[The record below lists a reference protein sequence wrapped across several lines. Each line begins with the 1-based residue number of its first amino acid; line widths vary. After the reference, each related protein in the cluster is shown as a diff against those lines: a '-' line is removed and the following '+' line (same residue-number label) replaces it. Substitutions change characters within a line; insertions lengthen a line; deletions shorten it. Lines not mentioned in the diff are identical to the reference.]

1 MSRAKPLFERCLIR
15 NNRSSKTGG
24 GVYVESGNAKFTNC
38 ILYSNQAGTGGGGA
52 YVSSTAPDFT
62 NCTIVYN
69 KALNGYGGGGV
80 RNASGAD
87 YLNCILWGNTPDN
100 SYSHWLNGDPGDY
113 AECWN
118 GDVKTQDPDLK
129 DVSSFDFRL
138 YADSPC
144 IDAGSE
150 SGVGSTAPD
159 EDFTEI
165 ERPQGDGYD
174 IGAHEFLSGY
184 PVVEISSPADGTTFP
199 WNPGLEVVLE
209 GSAEDPEEGPLTDD
223 RLVWA
228 SSLDGELGS
237 GARLSVPL
245 DILSYGDH
253 TITLAATDE
262 EGVWDS
268 ASISITIEPNQDPE
282 EVEITSPSDG
292 ASYSYVDDITLSGSA
307 TDAEDGPLTGDALV
321 WTSSQD
327 GDLGTGEEVLLSRG
341 TLTLGPHDLTLTA
354 TDSGNASVSATVTIT
369 VESHTPEVEI
379 ASPSDGAS
387 YSYVDAITLSGS
399 ATDEEDGPL
408 TGASLVWTSSLDGEL
423 GTGEEVL
430 LAGETLS
437 EGIHELTL
445 TATDSDD
452 LDAAESITI
461 TIESNQAP
469 EVTIASPSD
478 GASYSYV
485 DDITL
490 SGSATDEEDG
500 PLTGAS
506 LVWTSSLDGELGT
519 GEEVLLAGDTLSEG
533 IHELTLTATDSDD
546 LDAADSITIT
556 IESNQA
562 PEVTIDS
569 PSDGASYSYVD
580 DITLSGSA
588 TDEEDGPL
596 TGASLVWTS
605 SLDGEL
611 GTGEEVLLAGD
622 TLSEGIHELT
632 LTATDSDDLDA
643 ADSITITIESNQAPE
658 VTIDSPTNGENYMFS
673 EEITILG
680 SAEDPEEGE
689 LNGTSLVWTSS
700 LDGALGTGEELT
712 LAGGTLS
719 PGNHVLTL
727 TATDSRDLKGTAS
740 VSISVGGAEVVID
753 SPEDGASYAYNE
765 SVSLSGSAEDPED
778 GTLSGDALVWNS
790 DLNGELG
797 IGSPLELAGERLSV
811 GSHVVSLIATDG
823 DNVSMTASVTIEVR
837 ENEAPVVIID
847 RPSDGESFRGG
858 ESIALSGSA
867 EDAEDGTL
875 TEDSLV
881 WTSDQDGEVGRGEQ
895 VVLAAGVLREGEHA
909 LTLEAIDSA
918 LEVTTE
924 TIEVTILGVPAVL
937 RVPSEYHTI
946 QEGIDAASDYDT
958 VLVAPGT
965 YTGDGNRDL
974 QFTGAEFV
982 LLSEAGPD
990 STVIDCE
997 EVSGGVT
1004 CNNDQSL
1011 ATILSGFTITN
1022 GLAGFG
1028 GAVHVIES
1036 SLTIRNCRLIDN
1048 LAVLEGAESSYS
1060 GATS

>member
-533 IHELTLTATDSDD
+533 IHELTLTATDS
-546 LDAADSITIT
+546 
-556 IESNQA
+556 
-562 PEVTIDS
+562 
-569 PSDGASYSYVD
+569 G
-580 DITLSGSA
+580 
-588 TDEEDGPL
+588 
-596 TGASLVWTS
+596 
-605 SLDGEL
+605 
-611 GTGEEVLLAGD
+611 
-622 TLSEGIHELT
+622 
-632 LTATDSDDLDA
+632 DLDA

>member
-569 PSDGASYSYVD
+569 P
-580 DITLSGSA
+580 
-588 TDEEDGPL
+588 
-596 TGASLVWTS
+596 
-605 SLDGEL
+605 
-611 GTGEEVLLAGD
+611 
-622 TLSEGIHELT
+622 
-632 LTATDSDDLDA
+632 
-643 ADSITITIESNQAPE
+643 
-658 VTIDSPTNGENYMFS
+658 TNGENYMFS